1 MKAYMQKFA
10 QSLMLPISILPVAGL
25 LLGIASFIDSGA
37 INGKEIALRTF

>member
-25 LLGIASFIDSGA
+25 LLGIASFIDPVQLV
-37 INGKEIALRTF
+37 KEQRC